1 MDSTDSLRKKK
12 DETVREACELMDVR
26 DILQKKITRLKSKKY
41 SNPQVVHILERD
53 LAAIVKRK
61 GGYNERLTYLTYR
74 ISHDKRRKK

>member
-61 GGYNERLTYLTYR
+61 GGYNERLSYLTYR
-74 ISHDKRRKK
+74 INHGKRRKK